1 MTALEAPAKNDY
13 EIVRRVIETISE
25 NWRDQPDLTT
35 LASEVGK
42 NPIALQKLFKRWAGL
57 TPKDFLQA
65 VTVDHAKRLLD
76 AGTPLLEASLELGL
90 SGPGRLHDLFVTHE
104 AMSPGVYKSGGEG
117 LEVTYGFHPSPFG
130 TALLMM
136 TDKGLAG
143 LAFCDSGQEAEALED
158 MQGRWPRANYH
169 RDDKQIAAT
178 AKRIFDPG
186 EWHPDRPLRIV
197 MIGTDF
203 EIRVWEGLLS
213 IPLGDLQTYSGLGE
227 RVGANA
233 PRAIGRAVG
242 RNPLSFVV
250 PCHRVVGKS
259 GALTGYHWGLTR
271 KRAMLGWEAG
281 MSAAT

>member
-76 AGTPLLEASLELGL
+76 AGTPLLDASLELGL

-143 LAFCDSGQEAEALED
+143 LAFYLILH
-158 MQGRWPRANYH
+158 RAS
-169 RDDKQIAAT
+169 RKS
-178 AKRIFDPG
+178 
-186 EWHPDRPLRIV
+186 PLV
-197 MIGTDF
+197 DH
-203 EIRVWEGLLS
+203 S
-213 IPLGDLQTYSGLGE
+213 
-227 RVGANA
+227 
-233 PRAIGRAVG
+233 
-242 RNPLSFVV
+242 
-250 PCHRVVGKS
+250 
-259 GALTGYHWGLTR
+259 
-271 KRAMLGWEAG
+271 
-281 MSAAT
+281 